1 MGASNSVEE
10 SPVFQS
16 FISSFRT
23 KGPLSLEELWGVQ
36 LPKFVREIDLFNP
49 AVLFQIDSDR
59 DGLFSVD
66 DMTEFGELVNKECSV
81 SLVSEHQIGERING
95 LCVYNFSKNLSNDV
109 SEWMIR
115 MLCFEEKNQPTVV
128 SRDALIVL
136 HKLMCRGSGKTDL
149 SFYEFYSILKQCENP
164 DAPHPREEE
173 SVQRHVVESL
183 VVSRMMDHYGSLL
196 RKALE
201 S

>member
-1 MGASNSVEE
+1 MEE

-16 FISSFRT
+16 FISSLRG
-23 KGPLSLEELWGVQ
+23 KGPLSLEELWLVE
-36 LPKFVREIDLFNP
+36 LPRFVKEIDLFNP

-59 DGLFSVD
+59 DGVFSVD
-66 DMTEFGELVNKECSV
+66 DITKFGQLVNSECST

-95 LCVYNFSKNLSNDV
+95 LCVYNFSIFLSSRDDSKNDV
-109 SEWMIR
+109 SRWMMR
-115 MLCFEEKNQPTVV
+115 MLCYEENDDHPSVV
-128 SRDALIVL
+128 SRDVLIVL

-164 DAPHPREEE
+164 PRSQENE

-183 VVSRMMDHYGSLL
+183 LVCRMMEHYGSLL

-201 S
+201 T